1 MPNILGNTHT
11 DEAKEKMAAASV
23 LRWKKPEQHEQQAAL
38 RRGYKHSAETK
49 AKMSATFLRKMADDP
64 AYAAMRRENA
74 RRNSLRARQRFL
86 ATLAGTNL
94 VLADIPLSKEEKKM
108 LRAFHCAICRTL
120 DRPRQLAHIVAR
132 SHGGPQRHTWGNTIP
147 LCAPCH
153 AAVDHGKV
161 I

>member
-11 DEAKEKMAAASV
+11 DEAKAKMSAFQLVAQNT
-23 LRWKKPEQHEQQAAL
+23 PERRELQRQARL
-38 RRGYKHSAETK
+38 GWKHSAETK
-49 AKMSATFLRKMADDP
+49 AKMSATALRKMAEDP
-64 AYAAMRRENA
+64 AFAKMRRDHA
-74 RRNSLRARQRFL
+74 RRNSLILRQRFL

>member
-11 DEAKEKMAAASV
+11 EEARAKMSASAKLVQAQPERREKQRLARIGWV
-23 LRWKKPEQHEQQAAL
+23 
-38 RRGYKHSAETK
+38 HSAETK
-49 AKMSATFLRKMADDP
+49 AKMSATFLRKLAEDP

-74 RRNSLRARQRFL
+74 RRNSLRARQKFL
-86 ATLAGTNL
+86 AALAGTNL
-94 VLADIPLSKEEKKM
+94 VLAEIPLSKEEKKM

-132 SHGGPQRHTWGNTIP
+132 SQGGPQRHTWGNAIP

-161 I
+161 T